1 MKKIIYLFVMFLLL
15 LINPMIGLAFQNEPN
30 GFRDLYWGESLTEIE
45 GARTVQYVNSKQE
58 YGNEYSTYYVNFK
71 DGESKVLSGVP
82 IAGENVRAFFYNGK
96 LWRVDFGFH
105 EDPNGW
111 NSSYEKLKLAMIQ
124 LYGRPDEDINEKT
137 FSECLWVGEETT
149 IELIRIVTIHKDKAA
164 CVVNLKSTKISN
176 EISNPARGS
185 GW

>member
-1 MKKIIYLFVMFLLL
+1 MKWLMGI
-15 LINPMIGLAFQNEPN
+15 LITVLMLVPMQSGAFQNEPN

-45 GARTVQYVNSKQE
+45 SARTVQYVDSKQE
-58 YGNEYSTYYVNFK
+58 YGDEYSTYYVDFK

-96 LWRVDFGFH
+96 LWRVDFEFH

-111 NSSYEKLKLAMIQ
+111 DSSYEKLKLAMIQ
-124 LYGRPDEDINEKT
+124 LYGRPDEVINEKT
-137 FSECLWVGEETT
+137 FSECLWVGETTT
-149 IELIRIVTIHKDKAA
+149 IELLRIVTIKRDKAA
-164 CVVNLKSTKISN
+164 CVVNLKSTKTSN